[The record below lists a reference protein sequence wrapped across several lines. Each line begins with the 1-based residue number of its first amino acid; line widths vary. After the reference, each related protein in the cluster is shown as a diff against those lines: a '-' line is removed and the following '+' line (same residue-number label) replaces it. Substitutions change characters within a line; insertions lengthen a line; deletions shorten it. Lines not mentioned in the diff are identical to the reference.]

1 MTAFAHVE
9 PDPQVFRVAE
19 LVAYQTGSV
28 VSRQVMKKDTGTV
41 TVFAFAEGEGLSEH
55 TAPFD
60 ALVHILDGAAE
71 VTIAGTPFRLAAGDA
86 IVLPAHRPHSL
97 RAVLAFKMML
107 TMIRTPETPRAQAA
121 PAR

>member
-107 TMIRTPETPRAQAA
+107 TMIRTPETPRAQAV
-121 PAR
+121 PVR